1 LSCIRHVDLYHFN
14 AKIGV
19 LVVYY
24 SNLPLSILN
33 SYNKSFEKSYKLKP
47 NKIEMVQNQQL
58 ILKRSVAIFC
68 ILLIA
73 ACQDKTPPSDVIQ
86 YDFTDQFNSVNVKD
100 VTPPADPAITYNDPE
115 PATYSGE
122 TAEYSGLIADITD
135 GTSDSNT
142 ETIIAEVSTFV
153 SASFDTEAE
162 TSAANLNAQTV
173 SDLISNPLD
182 ENAKTLAANAL
193 NNQDI
198 LDLNLLPTLTY
209 SFDGG
214 AKKDLVLPDVQ
225 SINLVDFSGYPGDAL
240 CYSTAVN
247 TYEDKIKPA
256 QEAKDNAQISYQ
268 NTLQQRLLAADE
280 RQDDRAAALQAEIEA
295 YLNTLASDS
304 NELLDAISNLSDSN
318 DEETLKQLTYIYA
331 IVGKLLLE
339 TYSEEGAANLDALNE
354 AEIQEAEERYLSLLE
369 DLEAIFED
377 AIAQAYQILLQAFAS
392 CHNQGG

>member
-1 LSCIRHVDLYHFN
+1 
-14 AKIGV
+14 
-19 LVVYY
+19 
-24 SNLPLSILN
+24 
-33 SYNKSFEKSYKLKP
+33 
-47 NKIEMVQNQQL
+47 MVQNQQL
-58 ILKRSVAIFC
+58 VFKRSIAIFC
-68 ILLIA
+68 VLLTA

-86 YDFTDQFNSVNVKD
+86 YDFEDQFNSVNVKD
-100 VTPPADPAITYNDPE
+100 VNPPADPAITYNDPE
-115 PATYSGE
+115 PATYTGE
-122 TAEYSGLIADITD
+122 SAEFTGLISDITD

-142 ETIIAEVSTFV
+142 ETIIAEVATFV
-153 SASFDTEAE
+153 SASFDSEAE
-162 TSAANLNAQTV
+162 TAAANLNAQSV

-182 ENAKTLAANAL
+182 ENAKALASDAL

-198 LDLNLLPTLTY
+198 IDLNVLPTLTY

-214 AKKDLVLPDVQ
+214 AKKSLDLPDVE

-268 NTLQQRLLAADE
+268 NTLQQRLLAADQRLE
-280 RQDDRAAALQAEIEA
+280 DRAAALQSEIET
-295 YLNTLASDS
+295 YLSTLGTDS
-304 NELLDAISNLSDSN
+304 NELLEAIANLSDES
-318 DEETLKQLTYIYA
+318 DEEALKQLTYIYI

-339 TYSEEGAANLDALNE
+339 TYGEEGNANLDTLNE

-377 AIAQAYQILLQAFAS
+377 AIALAYQVLLQAFAS

>member
-1 LSCIRHVDLYHFN
+1 M
-14 AKIGV
+14 A
-19 LVVYY
+19 
-24 SNLPLSILN
+24 
-33 SYNKSFEKSYKLKP
+33 
-47 NKIEMVQNQQL
+47 QNQKL
-58 ILKRSVAIFC
+58 VFKRSVAIFC

-182 ENAKTLAANAL
+182 ENAKILAANAL

-225 SINLVDFSGYPGDAL
+225 SVNLVDFSGYPGDAL

-295 YLNTLASDS
+295 YLSTLGTDS

-318 DEETLKQLTYIYA
+318 DEETLKQLTYIYVV
-331 IVGKLLLE
+331 VGKLLLE
-339 TYSEEGAANLDALNE
+339 TYGEEGTANLDALNA

-369 DLEAIFED
+369 DLETIFED
-377 AIAQAYQILLQAFAS
+377 TIAQAKAVRDNTFNN

>member
-1 LSCIRHVDLYHFN
+1 MFTTQSLSSKTTAAVFGLI
-14 AKIGV
+14 I
-19 LVVYY
+19 LV
-24 SNLPLSILN
+24 
-33 SYNKSFEKSYKLKP
+33 
-47 NKIEMVQNQQL
+47 
-58 ILKRSVAIFC
+58 
-68 ILLIA
+68 

-162 TSAANLNAQTV
+162 TAAANLNAQTI

-214 AKKDLVLPDVQ
+214 AKKSLELPNVE
-225 SINLVDFSGYPGDAL
+225 SINLIDFSGYPGDAL

-247 TYEDKIKPA
+247 TYESKIKPA
-256 QEAKDNAQISYQ
+256 QEARDNAQISYQ

-339 TYSEEGAANLDALNE
+339 TYSEEGAANLDALNA